1 LLDQYPQLK
10 KDVEQGVI
18 SWKTIADKA

>member
-1 LLDQYPQLK
+1 LDQYPQLK
-10 KDVEQGVI
+10 NDVEQGVI